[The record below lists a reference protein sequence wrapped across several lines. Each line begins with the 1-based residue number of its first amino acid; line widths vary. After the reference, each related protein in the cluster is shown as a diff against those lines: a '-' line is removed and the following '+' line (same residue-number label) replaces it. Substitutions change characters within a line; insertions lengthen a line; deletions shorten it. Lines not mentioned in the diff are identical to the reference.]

1 MFCIDREA
9 SQKIDALAA
18 EYGLSYSD
26 VVNLLMRQALEG
38 KKMPW
43 NN

>member
-1 MFCIDREA
+1 MDREA
-9 SQKIDALAA
+9 SKKIDELSG

-26 VVNLLMRQALEG
+26 VVNLLIRQALEG

-43 NN
+43 SN